1 MLNCIHG
8 SGTLPSI
15 GGITIDSQLLAIL
28 WGCLVLVTI
37 FVFFR
42 NICK

>member
-15 GGITIDSQLLAIL
+15 GRITIDSQLLAIL